1 MAIKYV
7 KIKKADGS
15 FVVNPD
21 GTEIKIPI
29 GIDNANN
36 TDVAA
41 TIALDDIKSLFG
53 ASESQN

>member
-1 MAIKYV
+1 MVIKYV

-21 GTEIKIPI
+21 DTEIKIPI

-53 ASESQN
+53 ASES